1 MIATSFVL
9 QGTTLRQEAKQVQP
23 QIDLLLWSA
32 SASRSL
38 PPWSLGDTH
47 VLLGDLDQAN
57 ASLQK
62 LLHSSAADY
71 VLLWGL
77 DIPLPLPDV
86 LVQLIESRADVYH
99 AGLSVGLGTVFRD
112 LNLFRH
118 DWSMI
123 NAPDDRSSTS
133 WRLTLDAC
141 LIRRSLFQHVGG
153 FDTAFISRAGAGL
166 EFGLRCLKFG
176 AVIEHHPELV
186 VGLGSVSG
194 SIKVSEP
201 PLRDLYVFILRHY
214 RPIWSQYVAIRRALC
229 PWRCVVESRNLLDA
243 ITACAATPSLTQSV
257 ASFWHTWPVVNLATQ
272 PSASVSVII
281 PTLGRYQYL
290 PDALGS
296 LRRQTIRPLEV
307 IIVDQN
313 PIDQRHSEIYDDY
326 ADLNLRVIWQDR
338 QGQSLARNTGLAAAR
353 GTYVFL
359 FDDDSIARDDLIEV
373 HLQQVVGQ
381 RVQVSTG
388 VSYPPP
394 PSNYEL
400 APDFRYP
407 RLSQT
412 FDTGNSLL
420 PTALARRIGGFDRN
434 YDFGPGTDSDF
445 GTRLYLA
452 GERIVHNPAAIRIHF
467 KAPSGGLRVHGS
479 FKYNT
484 DLGLLK
490 PFPPTTQSYY
500 GLRYLNRQQRREWD
514 FLRFMTSKLPPDL
527 RRNRHLITQAIGIA
541 KFVAN
546 LPLLPIKLWLS
557 HAKARVLLNNGVRL
571 ESFD

>member
-1 MIATSFVL
+1 MEMIATSFVL
-9 QGTTLRQEAKQVQP
+9 QGTTLRQGAKPVQP
-23 QIDLLLWSA
+23 QIDVLLWSA
-32 SASRSL
+32 NASRNL
-38 PPWSLGDTH
+38 PTWSLGDIH
-47 VLLGDLDQAN
+47 VLPGSLDQAN
-57 ASLQK
+57 AFLQQF
-62 LLHSSAADY
+62 LNRSAADF
-71 VLLWGL
+71 VLLWGVAA
-77 DIPLPLPDV
+77 PLPSPDH
-86 LVQLIESRADVYH
+86 LVRLIESGGDVCH
-99 AGLSVGLGTVFRD
+99 SGLSLGAGTVFRE
-112 LNLFRH
+112 LNFFMH
-118 DWSMI
+118 NWSMI
-123 NAPDDRSSTS
+123 NAPADLSSTS

-141 LIRRSLFQHVGG
+141 LIRRTLFQHVGG
-153 FDTAFISRAGAGL
+153 FDTAFISRVGAGL

-176 AVIEHHPELV
+176 AIIEHHPDL
-186 VGLGSVSG
+186 LLDTG
-194 SIKVSEP
+194 SIMVGEP
-201 PLRDLYVFILRHY
+201 PLQDLYVFILRHY
-214 RPIWSQYVAIRRALC
+214 RSVWARYVAVRRALR
-229 PWRCVVESRNLLDA
+229 PWRCIVEYRNLNDA
-243 ITACAATPSLTQSV
+243 MTVCAVTPAPAECVTPFWRAWSAPNV
-257 ASFWHTWPVVNLATQ
+257 AMGT
-272 PSASVSVII
+272 SASVSVII

-290 PDALGS
+290 PDALAS
-296 LRRQTIRPLEV
+296 LRRQTIRPSEV

-313 PIDQRHSEIYDDY
+313 STDQRRPEIYADY
-326 ADLNLRVIWQDR
+326 ADLNLRVIWQDQR
-338 QGQSLARNTGLAAAR
+338 GQSLARNTGLAAAR

-400 APDFRYP
+400 APNFRYP

-420 PTALARRIGGFDRN
+420 PTELARRVGGFDRN

-490 PFPPTTQSYY
+490 PFPPITQSYY
-500 GLRYLNRQQRREWD
+500 SLRYLNRQQRREWD
-514 FLRFMTSKLPPDL
+514 FLRFMTSKLPPEL
-527 RRNRHLITQAIGIA
+527 RRNQHLITQVNGIA
-541 KFVAN
+541 KFAAN
-546 LPLLPIKLWLS
+546 LLLLPIKLWRS
-557 HAKARVLLNNGVRL
+557 HTKARKLLNNGVRL
-571 ESFD
+571 ASFD